1 MLSTE
6 KVVFI
11 IGNLLNAFSLNM
23 VCMLNYMN
31 LSPRRA
37 LEIDVAFLLTI
48 INPERKITHVILWL
62 GELLSWLCFLQPPLT
77 FLLGLQILW
86 LHLLEHPPSSH
97 TAFKQM
103 PKKASRSAGE
113 QGEIISSNQLS
124 ICAFQRLRHIIGIGT
139 EETDSSVFSF

>member
-31 LSPRRA
+31 LSPRRV

-62 GELLSWLCFLQPPLT
+62 GEFLS
-77 FLLGLQILW
+77 
-86 LHLLEHPPSSH
+86 
-97 TAFKQM
+97 
-103 PKKASRSAGE
+103 
-113 QGEIISSNQLS
+113 
-124 ICAFQRLRHIIGIGT
+124 
-139 EETDSSVFSF
+139 